1 VQINHRLLATAVLVV
16 AVIAGVLAWRRLRPG
31 FARAAVLALAGAVAL
46 QYVLGIAT
54 LLAVVPVWLGTLHQ
68 SIAVLVLATALALL
82 LPATGEGRD
91 LARHI
96 SNGGIFVL
104 FLVNGMRIRRSE
116 IARGIANWRFFGPL
130 MLFVF
135 GAMALAGVGFAS
147 LASGWL
153 PPLVALGFIYLGC
166 LPSTIQSATSYTS
179 LANGNVA
186 LAVVG
191 AALINI
197 AGVFISAPLFALLG
211 GGGADEIGSE
221 AVIRIGLILVL
232 PFVIGQAV
240 QDRVIERV
248 AAQRARIVWLDRAVI
263 GLAVYVAFSGAVEQG
278 LARLFTPRDWTL
290 LVALVLMLLALAL
303 SAAWCV
309 GGALGL
315 PRADRITFLFAG
327 SQKSVAIGAP
337 LAAIL
342 FPSSAAGFVIAPLLL
357 YHLAQLV
364 LAAPLATR
372 LARG

>member
-1 VQINHRLLATAVLVV
+1 MLLRRLPLLAD
-16 AVIAGVLAWRRLRPG
+16 PM
-31 FARAAVLALAGAVAL
+31 
-46 QYVLGIAT
+46 
-54 LLAVVPVWLGTLHQ
+54 
-68 SIAVLVLATALALL
+68 IAVLVLATALAVF
-82 LPATGEGRD
+82 LPAMGEGREVM
-91 LARHI
+91 RHI

-116 IARGIANWRFFGPL
+116 IARGLANWRFFGPL

-135 GAMALAGVGFAS
+135 GAMALAGLGFAS
-147 LASGWL
+147 VAAGVL
-153 PPLVALGFIYLGC
+153 PPLVALGFVYLGC

-179 LANGNVA
+179 LAHGNVA

-197 AGVFISAPLFALLG
+197 VGVFVSAPLFALLG
-211 GGGADEIGSE
+211 GGGAGAIGSE

-248 AAQRARIVWLDRAVI
+248 AAQRARIAWLDRAVI

-278 LARLFTPRDWTL
+278 LARLFAPVDWVVL
-290 LVALVLMLLALAL
+290 IALVLVLLALAL
-303 SAAWCV
+303 GAAWGV
-309 GGALGL
+309 GGVLGL

-342 FPSSAAGFVIAPLLL
+342 FPASAAGFVIAPLLL